1 MRVRLFILF
10 LIADET
16 YLNDIHAVQLD
27 KEQLSAISQLQGAS
41 KKAWQPEPQCDLRRP
56 CR

>member
-1 MRVRLFILF
+1 MRLRLLILF

-27 KEQLSAISQLQGAS
+27 KEQPHAISQL
-41 KKAWQPEPQCDLRRP
+41 
-56 CR
+56 

>member
-1 MRVRLFILF
+1 MRARLFILF

-41 KKAWQPEPQCDLRRP
+41 KKAWRPESKRNLR
-56 CR
+56 